1 MHHGQS
7 VFDAHVHY
15 SLDLDPAAFVALLD
29 RTGTERANLAVIAHG
44 DRVSCTPEALA
55 LKALYPERFTVFGQ
69 LDPCLYYRG
78 GEDMG
83 ARQAEYAA
91 ALLRAGCDGI
101 KLLEGKPQ
109 LRKALPIPDFDAPGW
124 DRFWAWC
131 EEEQVRVLWHVND
144 PENFWDPRKVPAW
157 AAGQGWLYDES
168 YINNE
173 EQYRQVLTVLQR
185 HPGLRI
191 CFAHFFFLSA
201 QLARLADILE
211 RFPSVVTDLTPGIEM
226 YENFSRTPGETR
238 AFFDRFH
245 DRILYGTDIGSR
257 FVYHGGG
264 RPFNE
269 KENLRRPEIVRAF
282 LTNREAET
290 VSADGNFV
298 VGRPDFAMMGLG
310 LEGERLGEIL
320 RENFLRFLGDA
331 ARPVEAEATLAL
343 IARTRRELVSAS
355 KLPGFV
361 PDSRGLDAAERIFN
375 QF

>member
-1 MHHGQS
+1 MHHGQPI
-7 VFDAHVHY
+7 FDAHVHY

-29 RTGTERANLAVIAHG
+29 KTGTEKANLAVIAHG
-44 DRVSCTPEALA
+44 DRVNCTPEALA

-78 GEDMG
+78 GADMG
-83 ARQAEYAA
+83 KKQAAFAA
-91 ALLRAGCDGI
+91 SLLAAGCDGI

-109 LRKALPIPDFDAPGW
+109 LRRALPIPDFDADCW
-124 DRFWAWC
+124 DAFWTWC
-131 EEEQVRVLWHVND
+131 EDEQVRVLWHVND
-144 PENFWDPRKVPAW
+144 PENFWDPNKVPAW

-173 EQYRQVLTVLQR
+173 EQYRQVLTVLGR

-201 QLARLADILE
+201 QLPRLAGILE
-211 RFPSVVTDLTPGIEM
+211 RYPNVVTDLTPGIEM
-226 YENFSRTPGETR
+226 YENFSLAPEETR

-245 DRILYGTDIGSR
+245 NRILYGTDIGSR

-282 LTNREAET
+282 LTNREYET

-310 LEGERLGEIL
+310 LEGERLREIL
-320 RENFLRFLGDA
+320 GGNYLRFVGAD
-331 ARPVEAEATLAL
+331 ARPVDPEKALAL
-343 IARTRRELVSAS
+343 VADTREKLRAAA
-355 KLPGFV
+355 KLPGFC
-361 PDSRGLDAAERIFN
+361 PDPRGLDAAERIFN